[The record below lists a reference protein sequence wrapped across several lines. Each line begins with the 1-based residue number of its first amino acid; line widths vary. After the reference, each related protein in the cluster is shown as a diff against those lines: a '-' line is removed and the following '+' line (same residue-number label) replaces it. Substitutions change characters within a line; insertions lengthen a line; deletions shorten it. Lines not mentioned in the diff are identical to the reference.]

1 MASRL
6 RLFTKRFF
14 IYLNWLVVLLF
25 LLSCLTPLL
34 HPQQWWWVS
43 MMGLSFPV
51 LLLLVIGFFFGWLLL
66 LKFKLLFISLL
77 ALILGYKS
85 IAVFI
90 GFNAPVSFTTQKQTG
105 AIRVVS
111 WNVARFIE
119 LARNNN
125 AGSNIRKK
133 MLALLKEQKADILCL
148 QEFHTS
154 ENPGFYNNIRAIRE
168 ELGFSY
174 HYFPYDKDG
183 DRNYYSSVIFS
194 RFPIVDSALLRYP
207 RPSQPEALVQA
218 DIQVNNDTIRV
229 FTTHLQ
235 SQRFD
240 KLDYARMQK
249 IKSRE
254 DSLVYH
260 SIPIVAK
267 LKRGIVIRSI
277 QADII
282 EEVRNNSPYP
292 VLFTGD
298 LNDVPNS
305 YTYFKVR
312 GELRD
317 AFLEKGYGLGRTFRG
332 LSPTLRIDYIFSDAR
347 FSVAQFKREKKNY
360 SDHYMLVADLQLN
373 NP

>member
-1 MASRL
+1 MKNATFRQL
-6 RLFTKRFF
+6 RFF
-14 IYLNWLVVLLF
+14 NAVAR
-25 LLSCLTPLL
+25 
-34 HPQQWWWVS
+34 H
-43 MMGLSFPV
+43 LSFAKAAELMHVSAPAV
-51 LLLLVIGFFFGWLLL
+51 TMQIKELEAEVGMPLFERQGRKVSLTTTGEYMLVY
-66 LKFKLLFISLL
+66 S
-77 ALILGYKS
+77 
-85 IAVFI
+85 
-90 GFNAPVSFTTQKQTG
+90 
-105 AIRVVS
+105 R
-111 WNVARFIE
+111 
-119 LARNNN
+119 
-125 AGSNIRKK
+125 K

-154 ENPGFYNNIRAIRE
+154 ENPGYYNNIRAIRE

-207 RPSQPEALVQA
+207 RPSQPEVLVQA

-317 AFLEKGYGLGRTFRG
+317 AFLEKVWEWRHQYGDKILQQLHSLGISCDWNRTLFTMDESASHAVTETFIRLFDEGLIYRGKRIINWSPIAQSALSDEEVMEMFQKEHENPGYVDDDEELTEA
-332 LSPTLRIDYIFSDAR
+332 DYWDGDS
-347 FSVAQFKREKKNY
+347 SYCE
-360 SDHYMLVADLQLN
+360 
-373 NP
+373 